1 MNRDRRMSAH
11 PRGRRTSAHPCGRRT
26 STSEFVSPWPES
38 PPAGDE
44 QGELPLGDTTLARY
58 RAWRATEDG
67 EQVWLAIHARA
78 RNLVMLGDE
87 WVGVKCLVEDARRQL
102 RIKINN
108 SFTAYLARDLTR
120 DPMLKDAIKLRARK

>member
-1 MNRDRRMSAH
+1 MNRGHKTPASELVSPWPSH
-11 PRGRRTSAHPCGRRT
+11 PGRT
-26 STSEFVSPWPES
+26 PWPES

-44 QGELPLGDTTLARY
+44 QQELPLGDTTLARY

-108 SFTAYLARDLTR
+108 SFTAYLARDLAH
-120 DPMLKDAIKLRARK
+120 DPMLKDAIKLRARKG